1 MDPIPEMGTIE
12 RPGSVLASGRRLLAS
27 VWEQIALRLELL
39 ALEVAEERS
48 RLIGALV
55 AAAGL
60 VVCVALTLAF
70 SGIGIL
76 VAAWDTPYRL
86 WVVGALAVGFAL
98 AGVVSWLSLRH
109 LIGLQSPLFRH
120 SIAEWHRDI
129 AGLRARVGP
138 ET

>member
-1 MDPIPEMGTIE
+1 MDPTAETGAIE
-12 RPGSVLASGRRLLAS
+12 RPGSVLAAGRRLLAT
-27 VWEQIALRLELL
+27 VWEQLALRLELV
-39 ALEVAEERS
+39 ALELAEERS

-86 WVVGALAVGFAL
+86 WVVAVLSGGFAI
-98 AGVVSWLSLRH
+98 AAVVAWLSLRH
-109 LIGLQSPLFRH
+109 MMGLSSPLFRH
-120 SIAEWHRDI
+120 SISEWHRDV
-129 AGLRARVGP
+129 AALRAGTSS
-138 ET
+138 EN